1 MHHRLFRLA
10 VLAVLMS
17 VSIGFAGTALA
28 EHHGPPPPQRA
39 RPSAQVRQEVAQQ
52 LAWIEDQATRLDEAA
67 LAPCTPQTRG
77 RIGQLVAE
85 IRRASAALRG
95 LQVELVAS
103 IEAELRPTAAPQ
115 HPPVREPPP
124 SAPVPSPAPMPPP
137 APEAMAPDAFR
148 TFLQTLNEEGIESNR
163 MGLLRDSLAS
173 GIRLNVEQ
181 AVTVMKAFTFGSNQ
195 VDAAALMCPALTE
208 PGALMRFTST
218 LTFESDRKALR
229 KKLSGGCGPK

>member
-28 EHHGPPPPQRA
+28 QHHGPPPPQRA

-52 LAWIEDQATRLDEAA
+52 LAWIEDHATRLDEAA
-67 LAPCTPQTRG
+67 LAPCSPQTRG

-103 IEAELRPTAAPQ
+103 IEAEFRPIAAPH
-115 HPPVREPPP
+115 HPPVGEPP
-124 SAPVPSPAPMPPP
+124 PAPMPPST
-137 APEAMAPDAFR
+137 PEAMAPDAFR

-208 PGALMRFTST
+208 PGALVRFTST